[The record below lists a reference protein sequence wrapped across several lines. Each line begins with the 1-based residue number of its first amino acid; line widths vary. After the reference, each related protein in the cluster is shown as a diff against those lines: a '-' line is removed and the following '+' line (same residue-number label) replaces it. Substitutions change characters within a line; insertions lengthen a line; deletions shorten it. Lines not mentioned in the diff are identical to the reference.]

1 MKLEAEFLFDVGE
14 FACMSVDFWS
24 ECPDRVQIV
33 AAWVHWDFNGTRT
46 FYHVRSHT
54 GRNSA
59 VLQVEEQ
66 ELVPY
71 PGDDV
76 LTARARERDMMREM
90 SREFIAQVRAEKVVE
105 QKAAEVAAAGL
116 AGLTPRLPP
125 DPPQKGA

>member
-14 FACMSVDFWS
+14 FACMQVDFWS
-24 ECPDRVQIV
+24 ECPDRVQVV
-33 AAWVHWDFNGTRT
+33 AAWIQKDFSGTRT

-76 LTARARERDMMREM
+76 LTARARERDLMREM
-90 SREFIAQVRAEKVVE
+90 SREFIAQVRAEKVIE
-105 QKAAEVAAAGL
+105 QKAAEVAAAGI
-116 AGLTPRLPP
+116 AALTPPP
-125 DPPQKGA
+125 VFTPPQKGA